1 MLHKPFNWKPAC
13 FSSAHFGSIQTSIT
27 CPSGWMPINNRCFLY
42 VPNDMTWA
50 NAEKNCLS
58 MGANLASVHNRD
70 EYRWVQNLIA
80 AAGYG
85 SKVAWIGGTDGQ
97 QVLLPIQFTCEVF
110 DKTFNETY
118 HLLNFVLQ
126 ESTWFWSDGS
136 RMIYTNWCPGQPDN
150 GLGSQHCLQ
159 MNYTNEKCWDDCWCH
174 YPRSSVCS
182 KKV

>member
-1 MLHKPFNWKPAC
+1 MKLLAVFLLV
-13 FSSAHFGSIQTSIT
+13 FSVVIQTSIT

-97 QVLLPIQFTCEVF
+97 Q
-110 DKTFNETY
+110 
-118 HLLNFVLQ
+118 

-150 GLGSQHCLQ
+150 GLGSQQHCLQ
-159 MNYTNEKCWDDCWCH
+159 MNFTDKKCWDDCWCH
-174 YPRSSVCS
+174 YPRSSVCA